1 MRSPAKLDQVDL
13 EILKHLQDD
22 GRKSFTQI
30 ADALGLSVGTIRN
43 RFSRLLADGTLHVIG
58 RADPHRV
65 GFHAPANVHITV
77 RPPSLIEGAAEC
89 IAAFPE
95 ASYVAVV
102 SGPYDLEVDVMCRD
116 MAHLTDL
123 VTKRLP
129 QIPGVTDTRTSMI
142 LRVVKYG
149 QPDLQ
154 LLHSGGETGTEALP
168 EPTSHHTP

>member
-1 MRSPAKLDQVDL
+1 MRSSAKLDQVDL
-13 EILKHLQDD
+13 EILKHLQGD

-65 GFHAPANVHITV
+65 GFNAPAKVQITV
-77 RPPSLIEGAAEC
+77 RPPSLIEEAAER

-116 MAHLTDL
+116 MVHLTDL

-154 LLHSGGETGTEALP
+154 LLHSGSETGTEALT
-168 EPTSHHTP
+168 EPPSSHTP